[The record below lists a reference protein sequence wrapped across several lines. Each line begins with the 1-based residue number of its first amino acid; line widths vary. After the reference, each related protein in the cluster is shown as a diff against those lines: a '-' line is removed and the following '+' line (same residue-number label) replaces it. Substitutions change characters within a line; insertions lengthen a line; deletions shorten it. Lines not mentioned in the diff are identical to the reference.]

1 MRFLIKQGRKGV
13 RFLESWSRGDER
25 AKTSQ
30 LKILVIDTNLAI
42 DHAVRFA
49 EDGHVVYYHVADITA
64 FPKLT
69 DTCSGDGIEGIAK
82 VEDFASVV
90 DSVDLV
96 YFTDNCFPFLA
107 RSLREKGKVV
117 YGPTPELV
125 KWENDRIYAYKR
137 MKGLGIGVPDGEVV
151 RGVKELVKWIEGRE
165 DGKTRFWVKVNK
177 VRGNVETFSVL
188 SSREAE
194 TMIAQADF
202 GPYMNELEFLVQMD
216 CSGVEIGVDAWV
228 CGRGVLKPYSYTIE
242 EKGRGNIAVW
252 VEGNGFEQMFYSK
265 VQRVVEEDDY
275 RCNLSIEGFWD
286 GVDLKVIDVT
296 ARNPYPVSALY
307 PRFVENF
314 TEVVWAVANNEVV
327 DVKVDRGNKYMAE
340 ITVSTDVSDMWRV
353 INSGDGEYKV
363 KGVDG
368 VGYRRV
374 VRKDGQYWF
383 VPGDGL
389 VCTCNARGKSPEEA
403 LEKAKKIAEGVSCM
417 YSQWDGAFIESVL
430 EKVKKLNNM
439 RGLFVF

>member
-1 MRFLIKQGRKGV
+1 MRFVVREGRGRI
-13 RFLESWSRGDER
+13 RFLEQWDKKINTSM
-25 AKTSQ
+25 SQ

-42 DHAVRFA
+42 DHVIRFA
-49 EDGHVVYYHVADITA
+49 EDGHVVYYYLADMTA

-69 DTCSGDGIEGIAK
+69 DTCTGDGIEGLAK
-82 VEDFASVV
+82 VDDFASVV

-107 RSLREKGKVV
+107 RSLRDKGKVV

-125 KWENDRIYAYKR
+125 KWENDRIYAYRR

-151 RGVKELVKWIEGRE
+151 KGVRELVKWIGERE

-188 SSREAE
+188 SGKEAE

-202 GPYMNELEFLVQMD
+202 GPYMNELEFLVQKD
-216 CSGVEIGVDAWV
+216 CDGVEIGVDAWV
-228 CGRGVLKPYSYTIE
+228 CRNGVLKPYSYTIE

-252 VEGNGFEQMFYSK
+252 VEGNGFDQMFYRK
-265 VQRVVEEDDY
+265 VQGVVEEDDY

-314 TEVVWAVANNEVV
+314 TEVVWAVANNEAV
-327 DVKVDRGNKYMAE
+327 DVKVDMGEKYMAE

-353 INSGDGEYKV
+353 INFGGEYRV

-368 VGYRRV
+368 VGFRRV

-389 VCTCNARGKSPEEA
+389 VCSCNAKGKSPEEA
-403 LEKAKKIAEGVSCM
+403 LDRAKKIAEGVSCM
-417 YSQWDGAFIESVL
+417 YSQWDGSFIESVL
-430 EKVKKLNNM
+430 EKIGKLNEIGSM
-439 RGLFVF
+439 FKF